1 MGLVAQKQS
10 LHLQSS
16 WAKAAGMRLSS
27 PTKLMGSALLLR
39 LPRVTELHLHHLW
52 EDHLDTMGVLLQ
64 P

>member
-27 PTKLMGSALLLR
+27 PTALTGNALLMR
-39 LPRVTELHLHHLW
+39 LPPFTELHLHHPW
-52 EDHLDTMGVLLQ
+52 EDPLGTVGVLLQ